1 MEGFI
6 TNVSVAIGLP
16 TMIVFLITIVACVLQ
31 RSVDYA
37 DFKMLWLFGIPSI
50 IALCWWLR

>member
-6 TNVSVAIGLP
+6 TNVSLVVGVP
-16 TMIVFLITIVACVLQ
+16 TTIVFLITIVVCVLQ

-37 DFKMLWLFGIPSI
+37 DLKMLRLFGIPSI